1 MSPQTL
7 HDLIFESNQL
17 GIKLREFLASCDI
30 INQNDDL
37 GDVEERHL
45 DVMFRVMRNGYDGKA
60 LELIHEREE
69 CDHVNMRFRYKNPQ
83 GSNKCP

>member
-45 DVMFRVMRNGYDGKA
+45 DVMKGYAKRIRRQSSRA
-60 LELIHEREE
+60 
-69 CDHVNMRFRYKNPQ
+69 Y
-83 GSNKCP
+83 S